1 MHHGSLGDG
10 RNDMLM
16 RKLGY
21 FAEFVVFPP
30 FVIALA
36 ILAYDDADRFPAATW
51 LLSVGAGALLW
62 TLLEYLLHRFVFHH
76 APIISEIHEQH
87 HHDPLALIGAPA
99 WTSFVLA
106 LMGVL
111 FPLWLLLGIAI
122 AAGMTS
128 GMICGYLWYVLVH
141 YASHHWQPR
150 PGSYLYRVRLRHA
163 RHHYSHDE
171 GNFGVTVEFWDR
183 VFRTE
188 LERRSHRILPR
199 DAVS

>member
-1 MHHGSLGDG
+1 
-10 RNDMLM
+10 MLM

-21 FAEFVVFPP
+21 FAEFLVFPP
-30 FVIALA
+30 FVIGLALF
-36 ILAYDDADRFPAATW
+36 AYDDSQRFRATTW
-51 LLSVGAGALLW
+51 LVSFAVGVLLW

-106 LMGVL
+106 LLGVL
-111 FPLWLLLGIAI
+111 FPLWLLLGISI
-122 AAGMTS
+122 AAGITS

-150 PGSYLYRVRLRHA
+150 HGSYLYRVRLRHA

-171 GNFGVTVEFWDR
+171 GNFGVSVEFWDR

-188 LERRSHRILPR
+188 LGRRGGRVRPR